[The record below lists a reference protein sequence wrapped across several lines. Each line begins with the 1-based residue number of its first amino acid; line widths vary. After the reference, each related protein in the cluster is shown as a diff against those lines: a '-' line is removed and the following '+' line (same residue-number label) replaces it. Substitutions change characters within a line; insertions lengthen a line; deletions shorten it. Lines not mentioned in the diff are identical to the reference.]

1 MLSNWN
7 VDYCTFGPVMNPL
20 VVLVVLRLDGSS
32 NPVCCLFRFL
42 EFTFKKLNALP
53 LVAIRIDEKV
63 RDTYLLIYA
72 GFP

>member
-1 MLSNWN
+1 MLSNWS
-7 VDYCTFGPVMNPL
+7 VDYCSFGTYMNPL

-32 NPVCCLFRFL
+32 NPVYYLFRFL
-42 EFTFKKLNALP
+42 EFKFNKLNALP